1 MESMKKD
8 NRVVLS
14 VAPVGQS
21 PESFAP
27 SPKSPG
33 EVAADIVACAKA
45 GASAVHLHVRDAA
58 GIATGDLTAF
68 SRTLD
73 LVRAESDILVQG
85 STGGLGTLSLE
96 ERCVAVNE
104 PRVEMA
110 SLNIGSVNFGD
121 EVYINTLP
129 DARFWAGKMKA
140 LSIKPELEIFELGM
154 LGAAGSLIRD
164 GYLPGVGIYAFV
176 LGVKWGLPA
185 DIRILELAPK
195 LLPAGSKWG
204 LLHHDMTDFGLVT
217 RAVTMGASFVR
228 VGFEDSLRGPPG
240 GKVATSNRELV
251 AAAAAAIAGAGGRLA
266 TPAEAREILD
276 IPGRR
281 K

>member
-1 MESMKKD
+1 MEGMKSG
-8 NRVVLS
+8 RAVVLS

-27 SPKSPG
+27 SPKSSA
-33 EVAADIVACAKA
+33 EVAADIVACARA
-45 GASAVHLHVRDAA
+45 GASATHLHVRDEK
-58 GIATGDLTAF
+58 GQPTGDLAAF

-73 LVRAESDILVQG
+73 LIRAESDILIQG
-85 STGGLGTLSLE
+85 STGGLGTLTLE

-121 EVYINTLP
+121 EVYVNTLP

-140 LSIKPELEIFELGM
+140 LSVKPELEIFELGM
-154 LGAAGSLIRD
+154 LGAAGNLIQD
-164 GYLPGVGIYAFV
+164 GYLPGVTLYAFV

-185 DIRILELAPK
+185 DARVLELAPK
-195 LLPAGSKWG
+195 LIPSGSRWG
-204 LLHHDMTDFGLVT
+204 LLHHDMADFELMT
-217 RAVTMGASFVR
+217 QAVRMGASFVR

-240 GKVATSNRELV
+240 GKIAKSNRELV
-251 AAAAAAIAGAGGRLA
+251 AAAAEAIVKAGGKVA
-266 TPAEAREILD
+266 TPAEAKAILD
-276 IPGRR
+276 IPGR
-281 K
+281 KK